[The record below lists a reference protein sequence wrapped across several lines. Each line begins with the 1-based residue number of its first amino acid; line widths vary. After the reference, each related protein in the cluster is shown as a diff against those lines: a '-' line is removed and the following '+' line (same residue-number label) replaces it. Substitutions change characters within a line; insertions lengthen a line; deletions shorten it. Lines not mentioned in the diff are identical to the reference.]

1 MNKQNDQGEL
11 LELVRQL
18 PVAEQRRVLNFA
30 RALSVSRPQGVAGNE
45 LLRFAGTIPG
55 ADLTRMTEAI
65 EQGCE
70 QVDTHAW

>member
-1 MNKQNDQGEL
+1 MNKKNAHGEL

-18 PVAEQRRVLNFA
+18 PVAEQRRVLDFA
-30 RALSVSRPQGVAGNE
+30 RALSASRPQGVAGHE
-45 LLRFAGTIPG
+45 LLRFAGTILSE
-55 ADLTRMTEAI
+55 DLTRMAEAI